1 MTSRTKS
8 RAVLAAGCA
17 ALLAVTASACSTA
30 ERLTTGMRVRN
41 AVVKL
46 GDQSAATVVVSVD
59 GSPRQAREFLRK
71 ARGGDDK
78 AGTSEKAALRLARA
92 ELTLSAGTGDEEE
105 ETPLKEMPRSD
116 AANVAAALNFGGE
129 DVAGVKSVDDKL
141 YLKADLPE
149 LVSQTEGSK
158 RARDK
163 AQEIVD
169 LADDLPATLRAAE
182 YALKGEWVRA
192 DPEAFD
198 DFARAAEAL
207 AERRQAERDAE
218 EDAEEDPGKGGDRG
232 KDKAKNDRGK
242 NDGKGKGK
250 GEEKNDAKHEDEK
263 RERSEQAERAGEIRD
278 AITIGSALDGQSQRE
293 FVNRVQQLL
302 REHAEFDAMGERG
315 GAEHVRMTLP
325 GRKAAKDLVGA
336 LRSLGAEIDPRRVPG
351 GDIAA
356 DLSIRRGQLTS
367 LTLDLGQFTRGGA
380 RGGEARLPLTL
391 EFSGGDA
398 VAVTAPGGTEEL
410 QPQDLVAAM
419 MYGALGTEKF

>member
-1 MTSRTKS
+1 M
-8 RAVLAAGCA
+8 LAAGCA
-17 ALLAVTASACSTA
+17 VLLAVTASACSTA
-30 ERLTTGMRVRN
+30 ERLTTGMKVRN

-59 GSPRQAREFLRK
+59 GSPRQAREFLKR

-92 ELTLSAGTGDEEE
+92 ELTVSAGTGDEEE

-169 LADDLPATLRAAE
+169 LADDLPVTLRAAE
-182 YALKGEWVRA
+182 DALKGEWVRA

-207 AERRQAERDAE
+207 AERRRAEQDAE
-218 EDAEEDPGKGGDRG
+218 QESEKDAEKG
-232 KDKAKNDRGK
+232 
-242 NDGKGKGK
+242 DGKGKGK
-250 GEEKNDAKHEDEK
+250 GKGKADGSREDEK
-263 RERSEQAERAGEIRD
+263 RERSEQAEHAREIRD